1 MPITLDS
8 LCALIEQQRSTSST
22 PSLAQDNLID
32 ANTTSLP
39 SITPTAPATS
49 LPSAL
54 SSNTINT
61 STLSNSLDSSQ
72 QSAVRNI
79 CSSQLSI
86 LTGAAGTGK
95 TFTLKAVLQELL
107 TKFDASSIFLC
118 AFTGKAVLNII
129 KSIKSDPALAPFIPQ
144 CLTLHKWLQFVPESI
159 EIPDPSKPC
168 GYRLSRRFV
177 PTFNAANK
185 RIDTKVLI
193 IDEVSMVSNE
203 LMLQT
208 LAALD
213 LHSLHKLI
221 LVGDINQ
228 LQPVIGKTSLAYF
241 GAHSG
246 CSLNYL
252 TTVHRQA
259 DGNDIVQA
267 AHLFKSANLL
277 ALQQAIKAKEFKN
290 VKFIKAENYLD
301 LYRII
306 ELINEK
312 YHLRFNEQE
321 DCIITPTNVGATGQ
335 EVLNQRLNKY
345 LGVTKQAV
353 LCGVAIKLLGVGDN
367 VMFTKN
373 NYEDGY
379 INGTTGRIIEMQL
392 NSDVVPGGTSA
403 FGTTQQQD
411 TLRREAQLS
420 PDELDNLIEQSAQQ
434 SASSGDSQNSADEEG
449 FFSKKASHTLTIEF
463 IDIYGTLRQISL
475 STIGEISNLLLA
487 NAITCY
493 KAQGSTYKRCIINL
507 LDWKN
512 GNSINNEYAYT
523 ALTRASDFAWVIYNK
538 SGLTK
543 LKNRQLPGSSD
554 KEKIENLISSN
565 SDSETAAYIEDF
577 LNKWLSHN
585 NCNCNNRNLNN
596 SKSTRHNGRTLR

>member
-1 MPITLDS
+1 MPISMNELIKQLNKVTSQPAATS
-8 LCALIEQQRSTSST
+8 LCSATQASQPASQ
-22 PSLAQDNLID
+22 PS
-32 ANTTSLP
+32 NTEAPASSLP
-39 SITPTAPATS
+39 SLPPATQ
-49 LPSAL
+49 LPSPCSA
-54 SSNTINT
+54 SQ
-61 STLSNSLDSSQ
+61 LDTSQ
-72 QSAVRNI
+72 QTAVRNI

-177 PTFNAANK
+177 PTFNSANK

-277 ALQQAIKAKEFKN
+277 ALQQAIQAKQFKN

-321 DCIITPTNVGATGQ
+321 DCIITPTNIGATGQ

-345 LGVTKQAV
+345 LNVTKQAV
-353 LCGVAIKLLGVGDN
+353 LCGVAIKLFGVGDN

-379 INGTTGRIIEMQL
+379 INGTVGRIIEMQL
-392 NSDVVPGGTSA
+392 NSDVVAGATNAASTETS
-403 FGTTQQQD
+403 TTAAPC
-411 TLRREAQLS
+411 AQLS
-420 PDELDNLIEQSAQQ
+420 PDELDNLIDQSAQQ
-434 SASSGDSQNSADEEG
+434 SAQQSDGQSPSDDEG

-538 SGLTK
+538 SGLAK
-543 LKNRQLPGSSD
+543 LKNRQLAGSSD

-565 SDSETAAYIEDF
+565 GDSETAAYIEDF
-577 LNKWLSHN
+577 LSKWLAPEAQP
-585 NCNCNNRNLNN
+585 
-596 SKSTRHNGRTLR
+596 

>member
-8 LCALIEQQRSTSST
+8 LCALID
-22 PSLAQDNLID
+22 SLAQDNL
-32 ANTTSLP
+32 AS
-39 SITPTAPATS
+39 ATS
-49 LPSAL
+49 LPS
-54 SSNTINT
+54 TINT

-107 TKFDASSIFLC
+107 TNFDASSIFLC

-353 LCGVAIKLLGVGDN
+353 LCGVAIKLFGVGDN

-392 NSDVVPGGTSA
+392 NEDVVPGGASA
-403 FGTTQQQD
+403 FGTTKQ
-411 TLRREAQLS
+411 REAQLS

-434 SASSGDSQNSADEEG
+434 NASQAGSQSESDEEG

-538 SGLTK
+538 SGLAK

-577 LNKWLSHN
+577 LNKWLI
-585 NCNCNNRNLNN
+585 
-596 SKSTRHNGRTLR
+596 K

>member
-22 PSLAQDNLID
+22 PSLPSA
-32 ANTTSLP
+32 S

-596 SKSTRHNGRTLR
+596 SKSTNNFMP

>member
-22 PSLAQDNLID
+22 PSL
-32 ANTTSLP
+32 P
-39 SITPTAPATS
+39 SITPIAPATS

-596 SKSTRHNGRTLR
+596 SKSTNNFMP

>member
-1 MPITLDS
+1 MPI
-8 LCALIEQQRSTSST
+8 
-22 PSLAQDNLID
+22 SLADLIALAQAPSPATSPATNLID
-32 ANTTSLP
+32 TGAPSSLG
-39 SITPTAPATS
+39 
-49 LPSAL
+49 
-54 SSNTINT
+54 
-61 STLSNSLDSSQ
+61 TLDASLDSSQ

-95 TFTLKAVLQELL
+95 TFTLKAVLQQLL
-107 TKFDASSIFLC
+107 LNFDASSIFLC

-213 LHSLHKLI
+213 LYSLHKLI

-585 NCNCNNRNLNN
+585 RNLNN
-596 SKSTRHNGRTLR
+596 SKATNNFMP

>member
-1 MPITLDS
+1 MPI
-8 LCALIEQQRSTSST
+8 
-22 PSLAQDNLID
+22 SLADLMTLAQ
-32 ANTTSLP
+32 APSATS
-39 SITPTAPATS
+39 PATNLS
-49 LPSAL
+49 EFNCLNNAL
-54 SSNTINT
+54 
-61 STLSNSLDSSQ
+61 DASQ

-95 TFTLKAVLQELL
+95 TFTLRAVLQQLL
-107 TKFDASSIFLC
+107 LNFDASSIFLC

-168 GYRLSRRFV
+168 GYRLGRRFV

-353 LCGVAIKLLGVGDN
+353 LCGVAIKLFGVGDN

-392 NSDVVPGGTSA
+392 NEDVVPGDTKNAAQQSA
-403 FGTTQQQD
+403 PQSTN
-411 TLRREAQLS
+411 ELS

-434 SASSGDSQNSADEEG
+434 SAQQSDGQNPSDDEEG

-463 IDIYGTLRQISL
+463 IDIYGTLRQINL

-523 ALTRASDFAWVIYNK
+523 ALTRASDFAWVIYNN
-538 SGLTK
+538 SGLAK

-565 SDSETAAYIEDF
+565 SDSETATYIEDF
-577 LNKWLSHN
+577 LNKLYSNVTAN
-585 NCNCNNRNLNN
+585 NINAVKHLRE
-596 SKSTRHNGRTLR
+596 RTLR

>member
-1 MPITLDS
+1 MPI
-8 LCALIEQQRSTSST
+8 
-22 PSLAQDNLID
+22 SLANLID
-32 ANTTSLP
+32 TDAQATP
-39 SITPTAPATS
+39 SATS
-49 LPSAL
+49 EFNCLNNAL
-54 SSNTINT
+54 
-61 STLSNSLDSSQ
+61 DASQ

-95 TFTLKAVLQELL
+95 TFTLKAVLQQLL
-107 TKFDASSIFLC
+107 LNFDASSIFLC

-159 EIPDPSKPC
+159 EILDPSKPC
-168 GYRLSRRFV
+168 GYRLGRRFV

-321 DCIITPTNVGATGQ
+321 DCIITPTNIGATGQ

-353 LCGVAIKLLGVGDN
+353 LCGVAIKLFGVGDN

-392 NSDVVPGGTSA
+392 NEDVVPGGTKNAAQQSA
-403 FGTTQQQD
+403 PQSTN
-411 TLRREAQLS
+411 ELS

-434 SASSGDSQNSADEEG
+434 SAQQSDGQSPSDDEEG

-463 IDIYGTLRQISL
+463 IDIYGTLRQINL

-538 SGLTK
+538 SGLAK

-565 SDSETAAYIEDF
+565 SDSETATYIEDF

-596 SKSTRHNGRTLR
+596 SKSTNNFMP

>member
-1 MPITLDS
+1 MPIS
-8 LCALIEQQRSTSST
+8 LNDLLHLASQASLSSASQCSATST
-22 PSLAQDNLID
+22 PSP
-32 ANTTSLP
+32 ANQAANQPNNTAELTQLP
-39 SITPTAPATS
+39 SPC
-49 LPSAL
+49 SA
-54 SSNTINT
+54 IG
-61 STLSNSLDSSQ
+61 LDPSQ
-72 QSAVRNI
+72 QIAVRNI

-277 ALQQAIKAKEFKN
+277 ALQQAIQAKQFKN

-321 DCIITPTNVGATGQ
+321 DCIITPTNIGATGQ

-345 LGVTKQAV
+345 LNVTKQAV
-353 LCGVAIKLLGVGDN
+353 LCGVAIKLFGVGDN

-379 INGTTGRIIEMQL
+379 INGTVGRIIEMQL
-392 NSDVVPGGTSA
+392 NEDVVPDGTNTATFQSVQPA
-403 FGTTQQQD
+403 PQG
-411 TLRREAQLS
+411 ELS
-420 PDELDNLIEQSAQQ
+420 DAELDDLINQSAQQ
-434 SASSGDSQNSADEEG
+434 TVQADDSQSESEG

-475 STIGEISNLLLA
+475 SSIGDISNLLLA

-523 ALTRASDFAWVIYNK
+523 ALTRASEFAWVIYNK
-538 SGLTK
+538 SGLAK
-543 LKNRQLPGSSD
+543 LKNRQLSGSSD

-565 SDSETAAYIEDF
+565 SDGETAAYIEDF
-577 LNKWLSHN
+577 LSKWLAPEAQQ
-585 NCNCNNRNLNN
+585 LQP
-596 SKSTRHNGRTLR
+596 

>member
-1 MPITLDS
+1 MPI
-8 LCALIEQQRSTSST
+8 
-22 PSLAQDNLID
+22 SLADLI
-32 ANTTSLP
+32 ALAQAP
-39 SITPTAPATS
+39 SPLKQTM
-49 LPSAL
+49 PSATNL
-54 SSNTINT
+54 T
-61 STLSNSLDSSQ
+61 SEFNCLNNALDASQ

-79 CSSQLSI
+79 CSSQLGI

-321 DCIITPTNVGATGQ
+321 ACIITPTNVGATGQ

-345 LGVTKQAV
+345 LGVAKQAV
-353 LCGVAIKLLGVGDN
+353 LCGVAIKLFGVGDN

-392 NSDVVPGGTSA
+392 NEDVLPGGTSS

-411 TLRREAQLS
+411 TLRSEAQLS
-420 PDELDNLIEQSAQQ
+420 PDELDNLIDQSAQQ
-434 SASSGDSQNSADEEG
+434 STSQSSPDEEG

-538 SGLTK
+538 SGLAK

-577 LNKWLSHN
+577 LNKWL
-585 NCNCNNRNLNN
+585 RGAPAG
-596 SKSTRHNGRTLR
+596 TQ

>member
-1 MPITLDS
+1 MPISMNELIKQLNKVTSQPAQAGQATPMPAATS
-8 LCALIEQQRSTSST
+8 LYSATQASQ
-22 PSLAQDNLID
+22 PS
-32 ANTTSLP
+32 NTEAPASSLP
-39 SITPTAPATS
+39 SLPPATQ
-49 LPSAL
+49 LPSPCSA
-54 SSNTINT
+54 SQ
-61 STLSNSLDSSQ
+61 LDPSQ
-72 QSAVRNI
+72 QTAVRNI

-213 LHSLHKLI
+213 MHSLHKLI

-267 AHLFKSANLL
+267 AHLFKSANLI

-321 DCIITPTNVGATGQ
+321 DCIITPTNIGATGQ

-345 LGVTKQAV
+345 LNITKQAV
-353 LCGVAIKLLGVGDN
+353 LCGVAIKLFGVGDN

-379 INGTTGRIIEMQL
+379 INGTVGRIIEMQL
-392 NSDVVPGGTSA
+392 NSDVVAPATNAASTETS
-403 FGTTQQQD
+403 TTAAPC
-411 TLRREAQLS
+411 AQLS
-420 PDELDNLIEQSAQQ
+420 PDELDNLIDQSAQQ
-434 SASSGDSQNSADEEG
+434 SAQQSDGQSPSDDEG

-538 SGLTK
+538 SGLAK

-565 SDSETAAYIEDF
+565 SNNETATYIEDF
-577 LNKWLSHN
+577 LSKWL
-585 NCNCNNRNLNN
+585 R
-596 SKSTRHNGRTLR
+596 GAPAA

>member
-1 MPITLDS
+1 MPI
-8 LCALIEQQRSTSST
+8 
-22 PSLAQDNLID
+22 SLADLI
-32 ANTTSLP
+32 ASASLQ
-39 SITPTAPATS
+39 SALNSATS
-49 LPSAL
+49 PAAL
-54 SSNTINT
+54 SSNLIDPNT
-61 STLSNSLDSSQ
+61 PSSLGTLGTSLDSSQ

-95 TFTLKAVLQELL
+95 TFTLKAVLQQLL
-107 TKFDASSIFLC
+107 LNFDASSIFLC

-379 INGTTGRIIEMQL
+379 INGTTGRIIEIQL

-411 TLRREAQLS
+411 TLRRGAQLS

-434 SASSGDSQNSADEEG
+434 SAQQSDGQSPSDDEEG

-538 SGLTK
+538 SGLAK

-596 SKSTRHNGRTLR
+596 SKSTNNFMP

>member
-39 SITPTAPATS
+39 SITPTA
-49 LPSAL
+49 PSAL

-144 CLTLHKWLQFVPESI
+144 CLTLHKWLKFVPESI

-565 SDSETAAYIEDF
+565 SDSETAPYIEDF

-596 SKSTRHNGRTLR
+596 SKSTNNFMP

>member
-1 MPITLDS
+1 MPI
-8 LCALIEQQRSTSST
+8 
-22 PSLAQDNLID
+22 SLADLIASASLQSALAQAPSPLKQANSIDATQTMPSPTTSPATNLID
-32 ANTTSLP
+32 TDAQ
-39 SITPTAPATS
+39 ATS
-49 LPSAL
+49 EFNCLNNAL
-54 SSNTINT
+54 
-61 STLSNSLDSSQ
+61 DASQ

-144 CLTLHKWLQFVPESI
+144 CLTLHKWLQFVPELI

-228 LQPVIGKTSLAYF
+228 LQPVIGKTSIAYF

-290 VKFIKAENYLD
+290 VKFIEAENYLD

-335 EVLNQRLNKY
+335 EILNQRLNKY

-353 LCGVAIKLLGVGDN
+353 LCGVAIKLFGVGDN

-379 INGTTGRIIEMQL
+379 INGTTGHIIEMQL
-392 NSDVVPGGTSA
+392 NEDVVAPAGASPMNK
-403 FGTTQQQD
+403 D
-411 TLRREAQLS
+411 IMRSEAQPSELS

-538 SGLTK
+538 SGLAK

-554 KEKIENLISSN
+554 REKIENLISSN

-577 LNKWLSHN
+577 LNKWL
-585 NCNCNNRNLNN
+585 R
-596 SKSTRHNGRTLR
+596 GAPA

>member
-8 LCALIEQQRSTSST
+8 LCALIEQQCR
-22 PSLAQDNLID
+22 
-32 ANTTSLP
+32 
-39 SITPTAPATS
+39 APK
-49 LPSAL
+49 LPSASQVTPVPSMP
-54 SSNTINT
+54 SSNTI
-61 STLSNSLDSSQ
+61 SLDISQ

-95 TFTLKAVLQELL
+95 TFTLKAVLQQLL
-107 TKFDASSIFLC
+107 LNFDASSIFLC

-129 KSIKSDPALAPFIPQ
+129 KSIKSDPALVPFIPQ

-168 GYRLSRRFV
+168 GYRLGRRFV

-208 LAALD
+208 LAAID

-353 LCGVAIKLLGVGDN
+353 LCGVAIKLFGVGDN

-392 NSDVVPGGTSA
+392 NEDVVPGGTKNAAQQSA
-403 FGTTQQQD
+403 PQSTN
-411 TLRREAQLS
+411 ELS

-434 SASSGDSQNSADEEG
+434 SAQQSDGQSPSDDEEG

-463 IDIYGTLRQISL
+463 IDIYGTLRQINL

-538 SGLTK
+538 SGLAK

-554 KEKIENLISSN
+554 REKIENLISSN

-596 SKSTRHNGRTLR
+596 SKSTNNFMP

>member
-39 SITPTAPATS
+39 S
-49 LPSAL
+49 AL
-54 SSNTINT
+54 NTLG
-61 STLSNSLDSSQ
+61 TLGTSLDSSQ

-95 TFTLKAVLQELL
+95 TFTLKAVLQQLL
-107 TKFDASSIFLC
+107 LNFDASSIFLC

-353 LCGVAIKLLGVGDN
+353 LCGVAIKLFGVGDN

-392 NSDVVPGGTSA
+392 NEDVVPGGTKNAARQSDPQS
-403 FGTTQQQD
+403 TN
-411 TLRREAQLS
+411 ELS

-434 SASSGDSQNSADEEG
+434 SAQQSDGLCPSDDEEG

-463 IDIYGTLRQISL
+463 IDIYGTLRQINL

-577 LNKWLSHN
+577 LNRWLAP
-585 NCNCNNRNLNN
+585 
-596 SKSTRHNGRTLR
+596 

>member
-1 MPITLDS
+1 MPITLDA
-8 LCALIEQQRSTSST
+8 LCALIEQQQRSAPSA
-22 PSLAQDNLID
+22 PSLAQANLID
-32 ANTTSLP
+32 TS
-39 SITPTAPATS
+39 TQATS
-49 LPSAL
+49 LPKATPTACNNIINN
-54 SSNTINT
+54 SNFNA
-61 STLSNSLDSSQ
+61 SLDASQ

-95 TFTLKAVLQELL
+95 TFTLKAVLQQLL

-168 GYRLSRRFV
+168 GCRLSRRFV

-290 VKFIKAENYLD
+290 VKFIEAENYLD
-301 LYRII
+301 LYRVI

-335 EVLNQRLNKY
+335 EILNQRLNKY

-353 LCGVAIKLLGVGDN
+353 LCGVAIKLFGVGDN

-373 NYEDGY
+373 NYENGY

-392 NSDVVPGGTSA
+392 NEDVVAPAGAAGTETS
-403 FGTTQQQD
+403 T
-411 TLRREAQLS
+411 RSEAQLS

-463 IDIYGTLRQISL
+463 IDIYGTLRQIEL

-538 SGLTK
+538 SGLAK

-565 SDSETAAYIEDF
+565 SDSETAHYIEDF
-577 LNKWLSHN
+577 LNRWL
-585 NCNCNNRNLNN
+585 REAPAA
-596 SKSTRHNGRTLR
+596 

>member
-8 LCALIEQQRSTSST
+8 LCA
-22 PSLAQDNLID
+22 PS
-32 ANTTSLP
+32 
-39 SITPTAPATS
+39 ATS
-49 LPSAL
+49 LPSMP
-54 SSNTINT
+54 SSNTI
-61 STLSNSLDSSQ
+61 SLDISQ

-107 TKFDASSIFLC
+107 TNFDASSIFLC

-353 LCGVAIKLLGVGDN
+353 LCGVAIKLFGVGDN

-392 NSDVVPGGTSA
+392 NEDVLPG
-403 FGTTQQQD
+403 GTTQQQD
-411 TLRREAQLS
+411 TLRSKAQLS
-420 PDELDNLIEQSAQQ
+420 PDELDNLIDQSAQQ
-434 SASSGDSQNSADEEG
+434 STSQSGELCSPDEEG

-538 SGLTK
+538 SGLAK

-577 LNKWLSHN
+577 LNKWL
-585 NCNCNNRNLNN
+585 RGAPAG
-596 SKSTRHNGRTLR
+596 TQ

>member
-1 MPITLDS
+1 MPI
-8 LCALIEQQRSTSST
+8 
-22 PSLAQDNLID
+22 SLADLIASASLQSALAQAPSPLKQANSIDATQTMPSPATNLID
-32 ANTTSLP
+32 TDAQ
-39 SITPTAPATS
+39 ATS
-49 LPSAL
+49 EFNCLNNAL
-54 SSNTINT
+54 
-61 STLSNSLDSSQ
+61 DASQ

-95 TFTLKAVLQELL
+95 TFTLKAVLQQLL

-185 RIDTKVLI
+185 RIDAKVLI

-290 VKFIKAENYLD
+290 VKFIEAENYLD
-301 LYRII
+301 LYRVI

-321 DCIITPTNVGATGQ
+321 DCIITPTNVGTTGQ
-335 EVLNQRLNKY
+335 EILNQRRNKY

-353 LCGVAIKLLGVGDN
+353 LCGVAIKLFGVGDN

-392 NSDVVPGGTSA
+392 NEDVVAPAGAAGTETS
-403 FGTTQQQD
+403 T
-411 TLRREAQLS
+411 RSEAQPSELS

-463 IDIYGTLRQISL
+463 IDIYGTLRQIEL

-538 SGLTK
+538 SGLAK

-554 KEKIENLISSN
+554 REKIENLISSN

-577 LNKWLSHN
+577 LNKWL
-585 NCNCNNRNLNN
+585 R
-596 SKSTRHNGRTLR
+596 GAPA

>member
-39 SITPTAPATS
+39 STAPT
-49 LPSAL
+49 AL

-95 TFTLKAVLQELL
+95 TFTLKAVLQQLL
-107 TKFDASSIFLC
+107 LNFDASSIFLC

-129 KSIKSDPALAPFIPQ
+129 KSIKSDPALAPVIPQ

-213 LHSLHKLI
+213 LYSLHKLI

-392 NSDVVPGGTSA
+392 NSDALLPGGTSA

-420 PDELDNLIEQSAQQ
+420 PDELDDLINQSAQQ
-434 SASSGDSQNSADEEG
+434 TVQPDDSQSEADEG

-565 SDSETAAYIEDF
+565 SDSETATYIEDF

-596 SKSTRHNGRTLR
+596 SKSANNFMP

>member
-1 MPITLDS
+1 MPI
-8 LCALIEQQRSTSST
+8 
-22 PSLAQDNLID
+22 SLADLMALAQAPSPLKQANSIDATQTMPSPTTSPATNLID
-32 ANTTSLP
+32 TDAQ
-39 SITPTAPATS
+39 ATS
-49 LPSAL
+49 EFNCLNNAL
-54 SSNTINT
+54 
-61 STLSNSLDSSQ
+61 DASQ

-95 TFTLKAVLQELL
+95 TFTLKAVLQQLL
-107 TKFDASSIFLC
+107 LNFDASSIFLC

-228 LQPVIGKTSLAYF
+228 LQPVIGKTSIAYF

-301 LYRII
+301 LYRVI

-345 LGVTKQAV
+345 LNITKQAV
-353 LCGVAIKLLGVGDN
+353 LCGVTIKLLGVGDN

-379 INGTTGRIIEMQL
+379 INGTVGRIIEMQL
-392 NSDVVPGGTSA
+392 NEDVVTPAGASPMN
-403 FGTTQQQD
+403 QD
-411 TLRREAQLS
+411 IMRSEAQPSELS

-463 IDIYGTLRQISL
+463 IDIYGTLRQINL
-475 STIGEISNLLLA
+475 SSIGEISNLLLA

-538 SGLTK
+538 SGLAK

-554 KEKIENLISSN
+554 REKIENLISSN

-577 LNKWLSHN
+577 LNRWL
-585 NCNCNNRNLNN
+585 R
-596 SKSTRHNGRTLR
+596 GAPAA

>member
-8 LCALIEQQRSTSST
+8 LCALIEQQRS
-22 PSLAQDNLID
+22 
-32 ANTTSLP
+32 
-39 SITPTAPATS
+39 APK
-49 LPSAL
+49 AL
-54 SSNTINT
+54 N
-61 STLSNSLDSSQ
+61 TLSTSLDSSQ

-403 FGTTQQQD
+403 FGTTQQQ
-411 TLRREAQLS
+411 LS

-434 SASSGDSQNSADEEG
+434 NASSGDSQNSADEEG

-577 LNKWLSHN
+577 LNKWLQLQQI
-585 NCNCNNRNLNN
+585 NCNNRNLNN
-596 SKSTRHNGRTLR
+596 NFMP

>member
-8 LCALIEQQRSTSST
+8 LCALIEQQRSMSST

-32 ANTTSLP
+32 ANT
-39 SITPTAPATS
+39 TPTAPATS

-72 QSAVRNI
+72 QSAVSNI

-107 TKFDASSIFLC
+107 TNFDASSIFLC

-290 VKFIKAENYLD
+290 VKFVKAENYLD

-353 LCGVAIKLLGVGDN
+353 LCGVAIKLFGVGDN

-392 NSDVVPGGTSA
+392 NEDVVPGGTSA

-411 TLRREAQLS
+411 TLRSEAQLS

-434 SASSGDSQNSADEEG
+434 NASSGDSQNSADEEG

-538 SGLTK
+538 SGLAK

-554 KEKIENLISSN
+554 REKIENLISSN

-577 LNKWLSHN
+577 LNKWLRGAPACQSSN
-585 NCNCNNRNLNN
+585 TVQT
-596 SKSTRHNGRTLR
+596 SASRHTMKGH

>member
-1 MPITLDS
+1 MPIS
-8 LCALIEQQRSTSST
+8 LADLIALAQT
-22 PSLAQDNLID
+22 PSPLKQANSSATSPATNLID
-32 ANTTSLP
+32 TDAQ
-39 SITPTAPATS
+39 ATS
-49 LPSAL
+49 EFNCLNNAL
-54 SSNTINT
+54 
-61 STLSNSLDSSQ
+61 DASQ

-79 CSSQLSI
+79 CSSQLGI

-95 TFTLKAVLQELL
+95 TFTLKAVLQQLL

-213 LHSLHKLI
+213 LYSLHKLI

-277 ALQQAIKAKEFKN
+277 DLQQAIKAKEFKN
-290 VKFIKAENYLD
+290 VKFIEAENYLD
-301 LYRII
+301 LYRVI

-335 EVLNQRLNKY
+335 EILNQRLNKY

-353 LCGVAIKLLGVGDN
+353 LCGVAIKLFGVGDN

-392 NSDVVPGGTSA
+392 NEDVAPAGAAGTETS
-403 FGTTQQQD
+403 T
-411 TLRREAQLS
+411 RSEAQPSELS

-538 SGLTK
+538 SGLAK

-554 KEKIENLISSN
+554 REKIENLISSN
-565 SDSETAAYIEDF
+565 SDSETAHYIEDF
-577 LNKWLSHN
+577 LNRWL
-585 NCNCNNRNLNN
+585 R
-596 SKSTRHNGRTLR
+596 GAPAA

>member
-1 MPITLDS
+1 MPI
-8 LCALIEQQRSTSST
+8 
-22 PSLAQDNLID
+22 SLADLIASASLQSALNSATSPATSPATNLID
-32 ANTTSLP
+32 TDAPSSLG
-39 SITPTAPATS
+39 
-49 LPSAL
+49 
-54 SSNTINT
+54 
-61 STLSNSLDSSQ
+61 TLGTSLDSSQ

-95 TFTLKAVLQELL
+95 TFTLKAVLQQLL
-107 TKFDASSIFLC
+107 LNFDASSIFLC

-159 EIPDPSKPC
+159 EIPDLSKPC
-168 GYRLSRRFV
+168 GYRLGRRFV

-321 DCIITPTNVGATGQ
+321 DCIITTTNVGATGQ

-392 NSDVVPGGTSA
+392 NEDVVPGGTKNAAQQSA
-403 FGTTQQQD
+403 PQSTN
-411 TLRREAQLS
+411 ELS

-434 SASSGDSQNSADEEG
+434 SAQQSDGQSPSDDEEG

-463 IDIYGTLRQISL
+463 IDIYGTLRQINL

-538 SGLTK
+538 SGLAK

-554 KEKIENLISSN
+554 REKIENLISSN

-596 SKSTRHNGRTLR
+596 SKSTNNFMP

>member
-1 MPITLDS
+1 MPI
-8 LCALIEQQRSTSST
+8 
-22 PSLAQDNLID
+22 SLADLIALAQAPSPLKQANSMPSATSPATNLID
-32 ANTTSLP
+32 TDAQ
-39 SITPTAPATS
+39 ATS
-49 LPSAL
+49 EFNCLNNAL
-54 SSNTINT
+54 
-61 STLSNSLDSSQ
+61 DASQ

-353 LCGVAIKLLGVGDN
+353 LCGVAIKLFGVGDN

-392 NSDVVPGGTSA
+392 NSDALLPTAASQSFGQSA
-403 FGTTQQQD
+403 SQSAPTAST
-411 TLRREAQLS
+411 ELS
-420 PDELDNLIEQSAQQ
+420 PDELDNLIDQSAQAAVQ
-434 SASSGDSQNSADEEG
+434 ADSQSSPDEEG

-463 IDIYGTLRQISL
+463 IDIYGTLRQIDL

-538 SGLTK
+538 SGLAK

-577 LNKWLSHN
+577 LNRWLRGAPA
-585 NCNCNNRNLNN
+585 C
-596 SKSTRHNGRTLR
+596 

>member
-1 MPITLDS
+1 MPIS
-8 LCALIEQQRSTSST
+8 LNDLLRLRSQASLSSATSSIN
-22 PSLAQDNLID
+22 QV
-32 ANTTSLP
+32 TSQP
-39 SITPTAPATS
+39 
-49 LPSAL
+49 
-54 SSNTINT
+54 SNTAEPCSAIG
-61 STLSNSLDSSQ
+61 LDPSQ
-72 QSAVRNI
+72 QIAVRNI

-168 GYRLSRRFV
+168 GYRLSRRFA

-267 AHLFKSANLL
+267 AHLFKSANLI
-277 ALQQAIKAKEFKN
+277 ALQQAIQAKQFKN

-321 DCIITPTNVGATGQ
+321 DCIITPTNIGATGQ

-345 LGVTKQAV
+345 LNVTKQAV
-353 LCGVAIKLLGVGDN
+353 LCGVAIKLFGVGDN

-379 INGTTGRIIEMQL
+379 INGTVGRIIEMQL
-392 NSDVVPGGTSA
+392 NEDVVPDGTNTATFQSA
-403 FGTTQQQD
+403 QPAPQG
-411 TLRREAQLS
+411 ELS
-420 PDELDNLIEQSAQQ
+420 DAELDNLIDQSAQQ
-434 SASSGDSQNSADEEG
+434 TVQADDSQSESEG

-475 STIGEISNLLLA
+475 SSIGDISNLLLA

-523 ALTRASDFAWVIYNK
+523 ALTRASEFAWVIYNK
-538 SGLTK
+538 SGLAK
-543 LKNRQLPGSSD
+543 LKNRQLSGSSD

-565 SDSETAAYIEDF
+565 SDGETAAYIEDF
-577 LNKWLSHN
+577 LSKWLAPEAQQ
-585 NCNCNNRNLNN
+585 LQP
-596 SKSTRHNGRTLR
+596 

>member
-1 MPITLDS
+1 MPI
-8 LCALIEQQRSTSST
+8 
-22 PSLAQDNLID
+22 SLADLMTLAQ
-32 ANTTSLP
+32 AP
-39 SITPTAPATS
+39 SPLKQTMPPATS
-49 LPSAL
+49 PATNL
-54 SSNTINT
+54 SEFNCLN
-61 STLSNSLDSSQ
+61 NALDSSQ

-95 TFTLKAVLQELL
+95 TFTLKAVLQQLL
-107 TKFDASSIFLC
+107 LNFDASSIFLC

-321 DCIITPTNVGATGQ
+321 DCIITSTNVGATGQ

-353 LCGVAIKLLGVGDN
+353 LCGVAIKLFGVGDN
-367 VMFTKN
+367 VMLTKN

-392 NSDVVPGGTSA
+392 NEDVVPGGANTATFQSA
-403 FGTTQQQD
+403 QPAPQG
-411 TLRREAQLS
+411 ELS
-420 PDELDNLIEQSAQQ
+420 DAELDNLIDQSAQQ
-434 SASSGDSQNSADEEG
+434 TVQPDDSQSESDEG

-463 IDIYGTLRQISL
+463 IDIYGTLRQINL

-523 ALTRASDFAWVIYNK
+523 ALTRASEFAWVIYNK
-538 SGLTK
+538 SGLAK

-554 KEKIENLISSN
+554 REKIENLISSN
-565 SDSETAAYIEDF
+565 SDSETATYIEDF
-577 LNKWLSHN
+577 LNKWLRGAPACQLYSN
-585 NCNCNNRNLNN
+585 VTAN
-596 SKSTRHNGRTLR
+596 SIGNTTT

>member
-1 MPITLDS
+1 MPI
-8 LCALIEQQRSTSST
+8 
-22 PSLAQDNLID
+22 SLADLIALAQAPSPATSPATNLID
-32 ANTTSLP
+32 TGAPSSLG
-39 SITPTAPATS
+39 
-49 LPSAL
+49 
-54 SSNTINT
+54 
-61 STLSNSLDSSQ
+61 TLDTSLDSSQ

-95 TFTLKAVLQELL
+95 TFTLKAVLQQLL
-107 TKFDASSIFLC
+107 LNFDASSIFLC

-392 NSDVVPGGTSA
+392 NEDVVPGGTSA

-411 TLRREAQLS
+411 TLRSEAQLS

-434 SASSGDSQNSADEEG
+434 SSSSRDSQNSADEEG

-487 NAITCY
+487 NVITCY

-577 LNKWLSHN
+577 LNKWLRGAPACQLYSNVTAN
-585 NCNCNNRNLNN
+585 NISN
-596 SKSTRHNGRTLR
+596 TTT

>member
-1 MPITLDS
+1 MPI
-8 LCALIEQQRSTSST
+8 
-22 PSLAQDNLID
+22 SLADLI
-32 ANTTSLP
+32 ASASLQ
-39 SITPTAPATS
+39 SALATS
-49 LPSAL
+49 QPSNIEAL
-54 SSNTINT
+54 AKANSINT
-61 STLSNSLDSSQ
+61 QATSAPEGLDSSQ
-72 QSAVRNI
+72 QSAVLNI

-228 LQPVIGKTSLAYF
+228 LQPVIGKTSIAYF

-353 LCGVAIKLLGVGDN
+353 LCGVAIKLFGVGDN

-392 NSDVVPGGTSA
+392 NSDALLPTTASQSA
-403 FGTTQQQD
+403 TQSAP
-411 TLRREAQLS
+411 TASTELS
-420 PDELDNLIEQSAQQ
+420 PAELDDLINQSAQQ
-434 SASSGDSQNSADEEG
+434 TVQPDGSQNESDEEG

-463 IDIYGTLRQISL
+463 IDIYGTLRQINL

-538 SGLTK
+538 SGLAK

-577 LNKWLSHN
+577 LNKWLRGAPA
-585 NCNCNNRNLNN
+585 C
-596 SKSTRHNGRTLR
+596 

>member
-32 ANTTSLP
+32 ANTT
-39 SITPTAPATS
+39 
-49 LPSAL
+49 
-54 SSNTINT
+54 INT
-61 STLSNSLDSSQ
+61 SSLSNSLDSSQ

-213 LHSLHKLI
+213 LYSLHKLI

-353 LCGVAIKLLGVGDN
+353 LCGVAIKLFGVGDN

-392 NSDVVPGGTSA
+392 NEDVVPGGASA
-403 FGTTQQQD
+403 FGTTKQQD
-411 TLRREAQLS
+411 TLRSEAQLS

-434 SASSGDSQNSADEEG
+434 SAQQSDGQSPSDDEEG

-463 IDIYGTLRQISL
+463 IDIYGTLRQINL

-538 SGLTK
+538 SGLAK

-554 KEKIENLISSN
+554 REKIENLISSN

-577 LNKWLSHN
+577 LNKWLAP
-585 NCNCNNRNLNN
+585 
-596 SKSTRHNGRTLR
+596 

>member
-1 MPITLDS
+1 M
-8 LCALIEQQRSTSST
+8 
-22 PSLAQDNLID
+22 
-32 ANTTSLP
+32 
-39 SITPTAPATS
+39 
-49 LPSAL
+49 
-54 SSNTINT
+54 
-61 STLSNSLDSSQ
+61 
-72 QSAVRNI
+72 
-79 CSSQLSI
+79 
-86 LTGAAGTGK
+86 
-95 TFTLKAVLQELL
+95 
-107 TKFDASSIFLC
+107 
-118 AFTGKAVLNII
+118 
-129 KSIKSDPALAPFIPQ
+129 
-144 CLTLHKWLQFVPESI
+144 
-159 EIPDPSKPC
+159 
-168 GYRLSRRFV
+168 
-177 PTFNAANK
+177 
-185 RIDTKVLI
+185 
-193 IDEVSMVSNE
+193 
-203 LMLQT
+203 
-208 LAALD
+208 
-213 LHSLHKLI
+213 
-221 LVGDINQ
+221 GDINQ

-353 LCGVAIKLLGVGDN
+353 LCGVAIKLFGVGDN

-392 NSDVVPGGTSA
+392 NEDVVPLGTKNAAQQSA
-403 FGTTQQQD
+403 PQSTN
-411 TLRREAQLS
+411 ELS

-434 SASSGDSQNSADEEG
+434 SAQQSDGLCPSDDEG

-463 IDIYGTLRQISL
+463 IDIYGTLRQINL

-538 SGLTK
+538 SGLAK

-554 KEKIENLISSN
+554 REKIENLISSN

-577 LNKWLSHN
+577 LNKWLAPACQLYSN
-585 NCNCNNRNLNN
+585 VTAN
-596 SKSTRHNGRTLR
+596 SIGNTTT

>member
-32 ANTTSLP
+32 ANT
-39 SITPTAPATS
+39 TPTAPATS

-434 SASSGDSQNSADEEG
+434 SDSSGDSQNSADEEG

-554 KEKIENLISSN
+554 KKKIENLISSN

-577 LNKWLSHN
+577 LNKWLSYN

-596 SKSTRHNGRTLR
+596 SKSTNNFMP

>member
-22 PSLAQDNLID
+22 PSTPSLAQDNLID

-39 SITPTAPATS
+39 S
-49 LPSAL
+49 AL
-54 SSNTINT
+54 SS
-61 STLSNSLDSSQ
+61 STLSTLSTLDSSQ

-95 TFTLKAVLQELL
+95 TFTLKAVLQQLL
-107 TKFDASSIFLC
+107 LNFDASSIFLC

-144 CLTLHKWLQFVPESI
+144 CLTLHKWLQFVPEI
-159 EIPDPSKPC
+159 TEIPDPSKPC

-463 IDIYGTLRQISL
+463 IDIYGTLRQIGL

-596 SKSTRHNGRTLR
+596 SKSTNNFMP

>member
-39 SITPTAPATS
+39 STAPT
-49 LPSAL
+49 AL

-95 TFTLKAVLQELL
+95 TFTLKAVLQQLL
-107 TKFDASSIFLC
+107 LNFDASSIFLC

-129 KSIKSDPALAPFIPQ
+129 KSIKSDPALAPVIPQ

-213 LHSLHKLI
+213 LYSLHKLI

-392 NSDVVPGGTSA
+392 NSDALLPGGTSA

-420 PDELDNLIEQSAQQ
+420 PDELDDLINQSAQQ
-434 SASSGDSQNSADEEG
+434 TVQPDDSQSEADEG

-565 SDSETAAYIEDF
+565 SDSETATYIEDF

-596 SKSTRHNGRTLR
+596 SKSTNNFMP

>member
-1 MPITLDS
+1 MPITLNS
-8 LCALIEQQRSTSST
+8 LCELIAKQH
-22 PSLAQDNLID
+22 LAQNNLTD
-32 ANTTSLP
+32 TNTQTTLNSG
-39 SITPTAPATS
+39 
-49 LPSAL
+49 
-54 SSNTINT
+54 SNFVTEG
-61 STLSNSLDSSQ
+61 NSLDSSQ
-72 QSAVRNI
+72 QLAVRNI

-95 TFTLKAVLQELL
+95 TFTLKAVLQQLL

-267 AHLFKSANLL
+267 AHLFKSADLL
-277 ALQQAIKAKEFKN
+277 ALQKAIKAKQFKN
-290 VKFIKAENYLD
+290 VKFIEAENYLD

-321 DCIITPTNVGATGQ
+321 DCIITPTNIGATGQ

-353 LCGVAIKLLGVGDN
+353 LCGVAIKLFGVGDN

-392 NSDVVPGGTSA
+392 NEDVVAPESQNASTRSEA
-403 FGTTQQQD
+403 PQ
-411 TLRREAQLS
+411 RELS
-420 PDELDNLIEQSAQQ
+420 PDELDNLIDETAQSGPVQVNAIQEE
-434 SASSGDSQNSADEEG
+434 DS
-449 FFSKKASHTLTIEF
+449 FFSKKASHSITIEF
-463 IDIYGTLRQISL
+463 LDIYGTIRQITLDS
-475 STIGEISNLLLA
+475 IGDISNLLLA

-512 GNSINNEYAYT
+512 GSSINNEYAYT

-538 SGLTK
+538 SGLAK
-543 LKNRQLPGSSD
+543 LKNRQLPGGSD
-554 KEKIENLISSN
+554 REKIENLISSN
-565 SDSETAAYIEDF
+565 SDSETANYIAEF
-577 LNKWLSHN
+577 LDIWL
-585 NCNCNNRNLNN
+585 
-596 SKSTRHNGRTLR
+596 KG

>member
-32 ANTTSLP
+32 ANT
-39 SITPTAPATS
+39 TS

-449 FFSKKASHTLTIEF
+449 FFSKKASHMLTIEF

-596 SKSTRHNGRTLR
+596 SKSTNNFMP

>member
-1 MPITLDS
+1 MTITLDA
-8 LCALIEQQRSTSST
+8 LCALVANQSSFNQPSPVPSATSELNDLNSTQATST
-22 PSLAQDNLID
+22 PNG
-32 ANTTSLP
+32 
-39 SITPTAPATS
+39 
-49 LPSAL
+49 
-54 SSNTINT
+54 
-61 STLSNSLDSSQ
+61 LDSSQ
-72 QSAVRNI
+72 QIAVRNI

-177 PTFNAANK
+177 PTFNADNK

-267 AHLFKSANLL
+267 AHLFKSANLI

-345 LGVTKQAV
+345 LGVTKQTV
-353 LCGVAIKLLGVGDN
+353 LCGVAIKLFGVGDN

-379 INGTTGRIIEMQL
+379 INGTVGRIIEMQL
-392 NSDVVPGGTSA
+392 NEDVVVPS
-403 FGTTQQQD
+403 D
-411 TLRREAQLS
+411 TNTATF
-420 PDELDNLIEQSAQQ
+420 QSAQPAPQGELSDAELGDLIDQ
-434 SASSGDSQNSADEEG
+434 SAQATVQADSQSEADEG

-475 STIGEISNLLLA
+475 SSIGEISNLLLA

-523 ALTRASDFAWVIYNK
+523 ALTRASEFAWVIYNK
-538 SGLTK
+538 SGLAK
-543 LKNRQLPGSSD
+543 LKNRQLAGSSD

-577 LNKWLSHN
+577 LSKWLHEASASN
-585 NCNCNNRNLNN
+585 A
-596 SKSTRHNGRTLR
+596 T

>member
-1 MPITLDS
+1 MPI
-8 LCALIEQQRSTSST
+8 
-22 PSLAQDNLID
+22 SLADLIALAQAPSPATSPATNLID
-32 ANTTSLP
+32 TGAPSSLG
-39 SITPTAPATS
+39 
-49 LPSAL
+49 
-54 SSNTINT
+54 
-61 STLSNSLDSSQ
+61 TLDTSLDSSQ

-95 TFTLKAVLQELL
+95 TFTLKAVLQQLL
-107 TKFDASSIFLC
+107 LNFDASSIFLC

-411 TLRREAQLS
+411 TLRSEAQLS

-585 NCNCNNRNLNN
+585 RNLNN
-596 SKSTRHNGRTLR
+596 SKSTNNFMP

>member
-22 PSLAQDNLID
+22 PSLAQDNF
-32 ANTTSLP
+32 
-39 SITPTAPATS
+39 
-49 LPSAL
+49 
-54 SSNTINT
+54 
-61 STLSNSLDSSQ
+61 SNSLDSSQ

-95 TFTLKAVLQELL
+95 TFTLKAILQELL

-321 DCIITPTNVGATGQ
+321 DCVITPTNVGATGQ

-353 LCGVAIKLLGVGDN
+353 LCGVAIKLLGVDDN

-411 TLRREAQLS
+411 TLR

-585 NCNCNNRNLNN
+585 NRNLNN
-596 SKSTRHNGRTLR
+596 SIMEEH